1 MPTDF
6 CRAIIHY
13 GGFNIDDDYQIIIP
27 DWNYVQR
34 LNKLLKTANPVEVQC
49 YLITRLFIALW
60 NIVPIHEWRELVEID
75 YSGYCVSLLNQR
87 MPAEVGALYLE
98 EYFSADAQLAINEM
112 VENMRETMIWKI
124 SRLDWMSEETKL
136 KAIVKAKQMLF
147 KMGYAEMLTN
157 VTLMDRWSAGFQVQD
172 NNTILQS
179 WIDLVEL
186 DFREG
191 M

>member
-1 MPTDF
+1 M
-6 CRAIIHY
+6 
-13 GGFNIDDDYQIIIP
+13 
-27 DWNYVQR
+27 
-34 LNKLLKTANPVEVQC
+34 
-49 YLITRLFIALW
+49 
-60 NIVPIHEWRELVEID
+60 
-75 YSGYCVSLLNQR
+75 SLLNQR

-98 EYFSADAQLAINEM
+98 EYFSTDAELAIYEM

-147 KMGYAEMLTN
+147 KMGYAKMLTN
-157 VTLMDRWSAGFQVQD
+157 VTVMDQWSAGFQVQE

-191 M
+191 MWQCMPLSEEVLLNMIGHMAVSRLFNSLVAMNFTDNKYRTLGHKWRCKECV